1 MSTTILILD
10 AAASACDVLLARTYN
25 SFLSVRKRSIGA
37 RRLPLLCS
45 FFPPLR
51 AHAMQDSTGAN
62 GPSEGSTERCLTE
75 QAARL
80 TDLARELH
88 DAAAALASRAAAD
101 EQSLR
106 TRALALDSDLRR
118 LQSSVN
124 SDLKNGSID
133 PTVAEKV
140 EEELDRAR
148 YALSE
153 GDAAFLLPTKA
164 QGKFLKMFL
173 GPVNVRATRKEIQ
186 LKVKEEYNNYRDRTA
201 ILFLLFPSIL
211 LLLRSWIWDG
221 CFPTLPVQLYQAWLL
236 FLYTSLALRE
246 NVLRANGS
254 DIRPWWIYHHY
265 CAMLMALISLT
276 WEIKGEPDCGFKQRG
291 VQLFLAWAIMQGVAM
306 LLQNRYQ
313 RQRLY
318 TRIALGKAKRMDVVW
333 GETAG
338 VRGQLLL
345 LCPILFTL
353 QGFEAYVGVLLLRI
367 ALFGATS
374 EWQVIVCGILLIVM
388 AVGNFVNTVQTLME
402 KSRVKA
408 RVKRIKT
415 KQDMDH

>member
-1 MSTTILILD
+1 ME
-10 AAASACDVLLARTYN
+10 APA
-25 SFLSVRKRSIGA
+25 
-37 RRLPLLCS
+37 
-45 FFPPLR
+45 
-51 AHAMQDSTGAN
+51 GAN
-62 GPSEGSTERCLTE
+62 GGEGPPERAVVE
-75 QAARL
+75 ESARL
-80 TDLARELH
+80 ADRARELH
-88 DAAAALASRAAAD
+88 DAAAALASRTSAD
-101 EQSLR
+101 EDSLR
-106 TRALALDSDLRR
+106 ARALALESDLRR
-118 LQSSVN
+118 LRSSLSTAIKNREVN
-124 SDLKNGSID
+124 

-140 EEELDRAR
+140 EEELDRAS

-153 GDAAFLLPTKA
+153 GDAAFLLAGKT
-164 QGKFLKMFL
+164 QGKFLRMFL
-173 GPVNVRATRKEIQ
+173 GPVNVRAARKDVQ
-186 LKVKEEYNNYRDRTA
+186 LKVKEEYNNYK
-201 ILFLLFPSIL
+201 
-211 LLLRSWIWDG
+211 
-221 CFPTLPVQLYQAWLL
+221 VWLL

-276 WEIKGEPDCGFKQRG
+276 WEIKGEPDCNFKQRG
-291 VQLFLAWAIMQGVAM
+291 VQLFLAWAVMQGFAM

-353 QGFEAYVGVLLLRI
+353 QGFEGYVGVLLLRT
-367 ALFGATS
+367 ALVGAVS

-402 KSRVKA
+402 KSKVKA
-408 RVKRIKT
+408 RVKKN
-415 KQDMDH
+415 KSK